1 MKITASML
9 VILTV
14 TAFYAGCMEKSAVKS
29 EPVKKSAIGEKMM
42 ESSGDT
48 ISASG
53 LKWERAV
60 KDLDWNKADEY
71 CKSIGKRLP
80 TKDELA
86 AGFNSKVMDL
96 RKPQY
101 GYWSSTQDTNDPGA
115 AWMVGFE
122 DGKADNV
129 VKTTSG
135 YVRCV
140 SSK

>member
-1 MKITASML
+1 MRKTAYML
-9 VILTV
+9 IILTTV
-14 TAFYAGCMEKSAVKS
+14 AVYAGCMEKSAVKS
-29 EPVKKSAIGEKMM
+29 EPVKKTVTEEKKM
-42 ESSGDT
+42 EGSGDA

-53 LKWERAV
+53 LKWDRTV
-60 KDLDWNKADEY
+60 KDLEWNKADEY
-71 CKSIGKRLP
+71 CTSIGKRLP
-80 TKDELA
+80 TKDELV

-101 GYWSSTQDTNDPGA
+101 GYWSSTQDAKDPGA